1 MLNTAHQQH
10 GVSLIEMM
18 IAISIGAL
26 LLMLGVP
33 SFNLWIQNTQT
44 RTAAESILNGLQL
57 ARTEAVRHNTNV
69 RFMLTDA
76 SGAVAWAVSCVNAN
90 ADCPATIQTRN
101 SNEGGIN
108 ARAGVDVAAL
118 PSPIPAGHFNVALAV
133 GAGLAAAPPFTGVT
147 FDGLGRVPSTNV
159 GTDIS
164 RIDVVNATTAN
175 GQRMVIVVGTGGQV
189 RMCNPNLTL
198 ASNPQ
203 GCS

>member
-1 MLNTAHQQH
+1 MLNIAHPQH

-18 IAISIGAL
+18 IAITLAAL
-26 LLMLGVP
+26 LLMLGLP

-76 SGAVAWAVSCVNAN
+76 SGAVAWTVGCVNVN
-90 ADCPATIQTRN
+90 ADCPATIQSR
-101 SNEGGIN
+101 SPDEGGTN

-118 PSPIPAGHFNVALAV
+118 PSPIPVGHFNAALAA
-133 GAGLAAAPPFTGVT
+133 GAGLPAGVT
-147 FDGLGRVPSTNV
+147 FDGLGRVPSANV